1 MTGEINNLGH
11 AQKVAS
17 LLAAIDVKRYGKT
30 RNYVSGS
37 VTELGPYVSRG
48 VISTRMVWAY
58 LLGRGHSFEE
68 MFGFVQQLAWRDFF
82 QRVWQGLGDGI
93 NEDIRRE
100 QEDVVH
106 QLISAAIAAGN
117 TGIEG
122 IDTGISR
129 LKETGYMHN
138 HLRMYTAFLTANL
151 AGAHWRLPAQW
162 MYAHLLDGDWGS
174 NALSWQWVA
183 GTFSNKK
190 YIANQENINRYTQTN
205 QRGTDLD
212 VDYESLAIAP
222 VPEDL
227 KAQTT
232 AEAVLPHGD
241 CDESALKLA
250 VAKYGLPVFEL
261 GSSKKE
267 NSQLE
272 NSQLENTSLENQIID
287 NRIVIHNY
295 YQLDPQF
302 QSALPGTRLL
312 LLEPSVFDRYPIAS
326 HCVDFMLSLAMEI
339 PNVQVFVG
347 EFDELVGALGPFG
360 HVEIVYQEHPLN
372 RHYRGNEIPR
382 DWLAPEVEDSFSS
395 FFSYWKKVEKSLR
408 KEFKEVRGY

>member
-1 MTGEINNLGH
+1 MMGETNNLGH
-11 AQKVAS
+11 SEKVAS

-37 VTELGPYVSRG
+37 VSELGPYVSRG

-58 LLGRGHSFEE
+58 LLQRGHSFEE

-93 NEDIRRE
+93 NVDIRRE
-100 QEDVVH
+100 QEGVLHRVFP
-106 QLISAAIAAGN
+106 AAIAAGN

-122 IDTGISR
+122 IDVGIER
-129 LKETGYMHN
+129 LLLTGYMHN

-174 NALSWQWVA
+174 NALSWQWVS

-190 YIANQENINRYTQTN
+190 YIANQENINRYTHTN
-205 QRGTDLD
+205 QRGTYLD
-212 VDYESLAIAP
+212 QEYESLAIAS
-222 VPEDL
+222 VPEVL
-227 KAQTT
+227 REQIA
-232 AEAVLPHGD
+232 AESVLPWGA
-241 CDESALKLA
+241 CDATSLQLA
-250 VAKYGLPVFEL
+250 VTKYGLPMFGL
-261 GSSKKE
+261 GSSMKD
-267 NSQLE
+267 
-272 NSQLENTSLENQIID
+272 NTMLAIASLENQVVG

-295 YQLDPQF
+295 HLLDPLF
-302 QSALPGTRLL
+302 QSSLPGTRLL
-312 LLEPSVFDRYPIAS
+312 LLEPSVFERYPIAS
-326 HCVDFMLSLAMEI
+326 QCIDFMLSLAMEI

-347 EFDELVGALGPFG
+347 EFDDLVGALGPFG

-372 RHYRGNEIPR
+372 RHYRGKEISR
-382 DWLAPEVEDSFSS
+382 EWLAPEVEGSFSS

-408 KEFKEVRGY
+408 KEYKEVRGY

>member
-1 MTGEINNLGH
+1 MTGETNNLGH
-11 AQKVAS
+11 SEKVAS

-37 VTELGPYVSRG
+37 VSELGPYVSRG
-48 VISTRMVWAY
+48 VISTRMVWTY
-58 LLGRGHSFEE
+58 LLQRGHSFEE

-100 QEDVVH
+100 QEGVLHRVFP
-106 QLISAAIAAGN
+106 AAIAAGN

-122 IDTGISR
+122 IDVGIQR
-129 LKETGYMHN
+129 LLSTGYMHN

-174 NALSWQWVA
+174 NALSWQWVS

-190 YIANQENINRYTQTN
+190 YIANQENINRYTHTN
-205 QRGTDLD
+205 QRGTYLD
-212 VDYESLAIAP
+212 TEYETLAEEP
-222 VPEDL
+222 VPEVL
-227 KAQTT
+227 KPTLQA
-232 AEAVLPHGD
+232 AEALPFSA
-241 CDESALKLA
+241 CDATSLQLA
-250 VAKYGLPVFEL
+250 VTKYGLPMFGL
-261 GSSKKE
+261 GSSMKD
-267 NSQLE
+267 
-272 NSQLENTSLENQIID
+272 NTMLAISSLDNQIID
-287 NRIVIHNY
+287 KRLVVHNY

-302 QSALPGTRLL
+302 QSWLPGTRLL
-312 LLEPSVFDRYPIAS
+312 LLEPSVFERYPIAS
-326 HCVDFMLSLAMEI
+326 QCIDFMLSLAMEI

-382 DWLAPEVEDSFSS
+382 DWLAPEVEGSFSS

-408 KEFKEVRGY
+408 KEYKEVRGY

>member
-1 MTGEINNLGH
+1 MTGETNKLGH
-11 AQKVAS
+11 AEKVAS

-48 VISTRMVWAY
+48 VISTRAIWAY
-58 LLGRGHSFEE
+58 LLRRGHSFEE

-82 QRVWQGLGDGI
+82 QRVWQGLGDAI

-100 QEDVVH
+100 QEGVIH
-106 QLISAAIAAGN
+106 RLLPAAIAAGN

-129 LKETGYMHN
+129 LKDTGYMHN

-205 QRGTDLD
+205 QRGTYLD

-222 VPEDL
+222 VPDVL
-227 KAQTT
+227 KKPFTV
-232 AEAVLPHGD
+232 EEVLPFAD
-241 CDESALKLA
+241 CDADALRLA
-250 VAKYGLPVFEL
+250 VAKFGLPL
-261 GSSKKE
+261 WA
-267 NSQLE
+267 L
-272 NSQLENTSLENQIID
+272 D
-287 NRIVIHNY
+287 NPIMDDRLVIHNY
-295 YQLDPQF
+295 YQLDPKF

-312 LLEPSVFDRYPIAS
+312 LLEPSVFARYPIAS
-326 HCVDFMLSLAMEI
+326 HCVDFMLSLATEI
-339 PNVQVFVG
+339 PKVQVFVG
-347 EFDELVGALGPFG
+347 EFDALMQSLALSGN
-360 HVEIVYQEHPLN
+360 VEIVYQEHPMS
-372 RHYRGNEIPR
+372 RHYQGNEISR
-382 DWLAPEVEDSFSS
+382 EWLAPEVEGSFSS

-408 KEFKEVRGY
+408 KEYKEVRGY

>member
-1 MTGEINNLGH
+1 MTREINNLGH
-11 AQKVAS
+11 AEKVVS
-17 LLAAIDVKRYGKT
+17 LLAAMDVKRYGKT

-48 VISTRMVWAY
+48 VISTRMVWAC

-106 QLISAAIAAGN
+106 RLISAAIAAGN

-122 IDTGISR
+122 IDVGIQR
-129 LKETGYMHN
+129 LLSTGYMHN

-174 NALSWQWVA
+174 NALSWQWVS

-205 QRGTDLD
+205 QRGTYLDLE
-212 VDYESLAIAP
+212 YETLAEEP
-222 VPEDL
+222 VPEVL
-227 KAQTT
+227 KPTLQA
-232 AEAVLPHGD
+232 AEALPFSE
-241 CDESALKLA
+241 CDATSLQLA
-250 VAKYGLPVFEL
+250 VTKYGLPMFGL
-261 GSSKKE
+261 GSSMKE
-267 NSQLE
+267 NALLE
-272 NSQLENTSLENQIID
+272 NSQFENASLENQVVD
-287 NRIVIHNY
+287 NRLVIYNY
-295 YQLDPQF
+295 YQLDPLF
-302 QSALPGTRLL
+302 QSSLPGTRLL
-312 LLEPSVFDRYPIAS
+312 LLEPSVFERYPIAS
-326 HCVDFMLSLAMEI
+326 HCIDFMLSLAMEI

-382 DWLAPEVEDSFSS
+382 DWLAPEVEGSFSS

-408 KEFKEVRGY
+408 REYKEVRGY

>member
-1 MTGEINNLGH
+1 MTVH
-11 AQKVAS
+11 ADKVRS
-17 LLAAIDVKRYGKT
+17 LLSAIDVKRYGKT

-37 VTELGPYVSRG
+37 VSELGPYVSRG
-48 VISTRMVWAY
+48 VISTRMVWTY
-58 LLGRGHSFEE
+58 LLHRGHSFEE

-93 NEDIRRE
+93 NVDIRRE
-100 QEDVVH
+100 QEGVLHRVFP
-106 QLISAAIAAGN
+106 AAIAAGN

-122 IDTGISR
+122 IDVGIQR
-129 LKETGYMHN
+129 LLSTGYMHN

-190 YIANQENINRYTQTN
+190 YIANQENINRYTNTN
-205 QRGTDLD
+205 QGGTFLD
-212 VDYESLAIAP
+212 VEYETLAEEP
-222 VPEDL
+222 VPEVL
-227 KAQTT
+227 KPTLQA
-232 AEAVLPHGD
+232 AEAVLPLGD

-250 VAKYGLPVFEL
+250 VAKYGLPVFGL
-261 GSSKKE
+261 GSSMKE

-272 NSQLENTSLENQIID
+272 NSQLEIASLDKQIVGD
-287 NRIVIHNY
+287 RIVIHNY

-302 QSALPGTRLL
+302 QSAIAGTRLL
-312 LLEPSVFDRYPIAS
+312 LLEPSVFERYPIAS
-326 HCVDFMLSLAMEI
+326 HCIDFMFSLAMEI

-347 EFDELVGALGPFG
+347 EFDELVGALEPFG
-360 HVEIVYQEHPLN
+360 HVVIVYQEHPLN

-382 DWLAPEVEDSFSS
+382 DWLAPEVEGSFSS

-408 KEFKEVRGY
+408 KEYKEVRGY

>member
-1 MTGEINNLGH
+1 MTVH
-11 AQKVAS
+11 ADKVRS
-17 LLAAIDVKRYGKT
+17 LLSAIDVKRYGKT

-37 VTELGPYVSRG
+37 VSELGPYVSRG
-48 VISTRMVWAY
+48 VISTRMVWTY
-58 LLGRGHSFEE
+58 LLQRGHSFEE

-93 NEDIRRE
+93 NVDIRRE
-100 QEDVVH
+100 QEGVLHRVFP
-106 QLISAAIAAGN
+106 AAIAAGN

-122 IDTGISR
+122 IDVGIQR
-129 LKETGYMHN
+129 LLSTGYMHN

-151 AGAHWRLPAQW
+151 AGAHWKLPAQW

-190 YIANQENINRYTQTN
+190 YIANQENINRYTNTN
-205 QRGTDLD
+205 QGGTFLD
-212 VDYESLAIAP
+212 VDYETLAEEP
-222 VPEDL
+222 VPEVL
-227 KAQTT
+227 KPTLQA
-232 AEAVLPHGD
+232 AEALPYSACDATSLQLAVTKYVLPLFG
-241 CDESALKLA
+241 
-250 VAKYGLPVFEL
+250 L
-261 GSSKKE
+261 GSSIKE

-272 NSQLENTSLENQIID
+272 NSQLENASLENQVVG

-302 QSALPGTRLL
+302 QSAIAGTRLL
-312 LLEPSVFDRYPIAS
+312 LLEPSVFKRYPIAS
-326 HCVDFMLSLAMEI
+326 HCVDFMFSLAMEI

-360 HVEIVYQEHPLN
+360 HVEIVYKEHPLN
-372 RHYRGNEIPR
+372 QHYRGTEISR
-382 DWLAPEVEDSFSS
+382 DWLAPDVEGSFSS

-408 KEFKEVRGY
+408 KEYKEVRGY

>member
-1 MTGEINNLGH
+1 MTVH
-11 AQKVAS
+11 ADKVQS
-17 LLAAIDVKRYGKT
+17 LLSAIDVKRYGKT

-37 VTELGPYVSRG
+37 VSELGPYVSRG
-48 VISTRMVWAY
+48 VISTRMVWTY
-58 LLGRGHSFEE
+58 LLQRGHSFEE

-93 NEDIRRE
+93 NEDIRWE
-100 QEDVVH
+100 QEGVLHWVFP
-106 QLISAAIAAGN
+106 AAIAAGN

-122 IDTGISR
+122 IDVGIQR
-129 LKETGYMHN
+129 LLSTGYMHN

-174 NALSWQWVA
+174 NALSWQWVS

-190 YIANQENINRYTQTN
+190 YIANQENINRYTHTN
-205 QRGTDLD
+205 QRGTYLD
-212 VDYESLAIAP
+212 MEYETLAEEP
-222 VPEDL
+222 VPEVL
-227 KAQTT
+227 KPTLQA
-232 AEAVLPHGD
+232 AEALPFSE
-241 CDESALKLA
+241 CDATSLQLA
-250 VAKYGLPVFEL
+250 VTKYGLPMFGL
-261 GSSKKE
+261 GSSMKE
-267 NSQLE
+267 NALLE
-272 NSQLENTSLENQIID
+272 NSQFENASLENQVVD
-287 NRIVIHNY
+287 NRLVIYNY
-295 YQLDPQF
+295 YQLDPLF
-302 QSALPGTRLL
+302 QSSLPGTRLL
-312 LLEPSVFDRYPIAS
+312 LLEPSVFERYPIAS
-326 HCVDFMLSLAMEI
+326 QCIDFMLSLAMEI

-382 DWLAPEVEDSFSS
+382 DWLAPEVEGSFSS

-408 KEFKEVRGY
+408 REYKEVRGY

>member
-1 MTGEINNLGH
+1 MTEETNKLGH
-11 AQKVAS
+11 AEKVAS

-48 VISTRMVWAY
+48 VISTLAIWAY

-100 QEDVVH
+100 QEGVIH
-106 QLISAAIAAGN
+106 RLFPAAIAAGN

-129 LKETGYMHN
+129 LKDTGYMHN

-151 AGAHWRLPAQW
+151 ASAHWRLPAQW

-174 NALSWQWVA
+174 NALSWQWVS

-205 QRGTDLD
+205 QRGTFLD

-222 VPEDL
+222 VPDVL
-227 KAQTT
+227 KKTFT
-232 AEAVLPHGD
+232 VEEVLPFAD
-241 CDESALKLA
+241 CDADALRLA
-250 VAKYGLPVFEL
+250 VAKFGLPMWAL
-261 GSSKKE
+261 
-267 NSQLE
+267 
-272 NSQLENTSLENQIID
+272 D
-287 NRIVIHNY
+287 NPIMGDRLVIHNY

-312 LLEPSVFDRYPIAS
+312 LLEPSVFARYPIAS
-326 HCVDFMLSLAMEI
+326 HCVDFMLSLATEI
-339 PNVQVFVG
+339 PKVQVFVG
-347 EFDELVGALGPFG
+347 EFDALMQSLALSGN
-360 HVEIVYQEHPLN
+360 VEIVYQEHPMS
-372 RHYRGNEIPR
+372 RHYQGNEISR
-382 DWLAPEVEDSFSS
+382 DWLAPEVEGSFSS

-408 KEFKEVRGY
+408 KEYKEVRGY

>member
-1 MTGEINNLGH
+1 MTGETNNFGH
-11 AQKVAS
+11 SEKVAS

-48 VISTRMVWAY
+48 VISTRMVWTY
-58 LLGRGHSFEE
+58 LLQRGHSFEE

-100 QEDVVH
+100 QEGVIH
-106 QLISAAIAAGN
+106 RLFPAAIAAGN

-122 IDTGISR
+122 VDTGISR
-129 LKETGYMHN
+129 LKDTGYMHN

-151 AGAHWRLPAQW
+151 AGAHWRLSAQW

-174 NALSWQWVA
+174 NALSWQWVS

-205 QRGTDLD
+205 QRGTYLD

-222 VPEDL
+222 VPDVL
-227 KAQTT
+227 KKPFTV
-232 AEAVLPHGD
+232 EEVLPFAD
-241 CDESALKLA
+241 CDADALRLA
-250 VAKYGLPVFEL
+250 VAKFGLPMWAL
-261 GSSKKE
+261 
-267 NSQLE
+267 
-272 NSQLENTSLENQIID
+272 D
-287 NRIVIHNY
+287 NPIMGDRLVIHNY

-312 LLEPSVFDRYPIAS
+312 LLEPSVFARYPIAS
-326 HCVDFMLSLAMEI
+326 HCVDFMLSLAKEI

-347 EFDELVGALGPFG
+347 EFDELVGALEPFG

-372 RHYRGNEIPR
+372 RHYRGTEIPR
-382 DWLAPEVEDSFSS
+382 DWLAPEVEGSFSS

-408 KEFKEVRGY
+408 KEYKEVRGY

>member
-1 MTGEINNLGH
+1 MTGETNKLGH
-11 AQKVAS
+11 AEKVAS

-48 VISTRMVWAY
+48 VVSTRAIWAY

-100 QEDVVH
+100 QEGVIH
-106 QLISAAIAAGN
+106 RLFPAAIAAGN

-129 LKETGYMHN
+129 LKDTGYMHN

-174 NALSWQWVA
+174 NALSWQWVS

-205 QRGTDLD
+205 QRGTYLD

-222 VPEDL
+222 VPDVL
-227 KAQTT
+227 KKPFTV
-232 AEAVLPHGD
+232 EEVLPFVD
-241 CDESALKLA
+241 CDADALRLA
-250 VAKYGLPVFEL
+250 VAKFGLPL
-261 GSSKKE
+261 WA
-267 NSQLE
+267 L
-272 NSQLENTSLENQIID
+272 D
-287 NRIVIHNY
+287 NPIMGDRLVIHNY

-302 QSALPGTRLL
+302 QSALLGTRLL
-312 LLEPSVFDRYPIAS
+312 LLEPSVFARYPIAS
-326 HCVDFMLSLAMEI
+326 HCVDFMLSLATEI
-339 PNVQVFVG
+339 PKVQVFVG
-347 EFDELVGALGPFG
+347 EFDALMQSLASPGN
-360 HVEIVYQEHPLN
+360 VEIVYQEHPMN
-372 RHYRGNEIPR
+372 MHYQGTEIPR
-382 DWLAPEVEDSFSS
+382 DWLAPEVEGSFSS

-408 KEFKEVRGY
+408 KEYKEVRGY

>member
-1 MTGEINNLGH
+1 MTGETNKLGH
-11 AQKVAS
+11 AEKVAS

-48 VISTRMVWAY
+48 VISTRAIWAY

-100 QEDVVH
+100 QEGVIH
-106 QLISAAIAAGN
+106 RLFPAAIAAGN

-122 IDTGISR
+122 VDTGISR
-129 LKETGYMHN
+129 LKDTGYMHN

-174 NALSWQWVA
+174 NALSWQWVS

-205 QRGTDLD
+205 QRGTYLD

-222 VPEDL
+222 VPDVL
-227 KAQTT
+227 KKPFTVD
-232 AEAVLPHGD
+232 EVLPFAD
-241 CDESALKLA
+241 CDADALRLA
-250 VAKYGLPVFEL
+250 VAKFGLPL
-261 GSSKKE
+261 WALD
-267 NSQLE
+267 NP
-272 NSQLENTSLENQIID
+272 IMD
-287 NRIVIHNY
+287 NRLVIHNY

-312 LLEPSVFDRYPIAS
+312 LLEPSVFARYPIAS
-326 HCVDFMLSLAMEI
+326 HCVDFMLSLAKEI

-347 EFDELVGALGPFG
+347 EFDELVGALEPFG

-372 RHYRGNEIPR
+372 RHYRGTEIPR
-382 DWLAPEVEDSFSS
+382 DWLAPEVEGSFSS

-408 KEFKEVRGY
+408 KEYKEVRGY

>member
-1 MTGEINNLGH
+1 
-11 AQKVAS
+11 
-17 LLAAIDVKRYGKT
+17 
-30 RNYVSGS
+30 
-37 VTELGPYVSRG
+37 
-48 VISTRMVWAY
+48 VISTRVVWAY
-58 LLGRGHSFEE
+58 LLGRGHGFEE
-68 MFGFVQQLAWRDFF
+68 MFGLVQQLAWRDFF

-100 QEDVVH
+100 QEGVLHRVFP
-106 QLISAAIAAGN
+106 AAIAAGN

-174 NALSWQWVA
+174 NALSWQWVS

-190 YIANQENINRYTQTN
+190 YIANQENINRYTHTN
-205 QRGTDLD
+205 QRGTYLD
-212 VDYESLAIAP
+212 MEYETLAEEP
-222 VPEDL
+222 VPEVL
-227 KAQTT
+227 KPTLQA
-232 AEAVLPHGD
+232 AEALPFSE
-241 CDESALKLA
+241 CDATSLQLA
-250 VAKYGLPVFEL
+250 VTKYGLPMFGL
-261 GSSKKE
+261 GSSMKE
-267 NSQLE
+267 NALLE
-272 NSQLENTSLENQIID
+272 NSQFENASLENQVVD
-287 NRIVIHNY
+287 NRLVIYNY
-295 YQLDPQF
+295 YQLDPLF
-302 QSALPGTRLL
+302 QSSLPGTRLL
-312 LLEPSVFDRYPIAS
+312 LLEPSVFERYPIAS
-326 HCVDFMLSLAMEI
+326 HCIDFMLSLAMEI

-382 DWLAPEVEDSFSS
+382 DWLAPEVEGSFSS

-408 KEFKEVRGY
+408 REYKEVRGY

>member
-1 MTGEINNLGH
+1 MTGETNKLGH
-11 AQKVAS
+11 AEKVAS

-48 VISTRMVWAY
+48 VISTRAIWAY

-82 QRVWQGLGDGI
+82 QRVWQGLGDAI

-100 QEDVVH
+100 QEGVIH
-106 QLISAAIAAGN
+106 RLFPAAIAAGN

-129 LKETGYMHN
+129 LKDTGYMHN

-174 NALSWQWVA
+174 NALSWQWVS

-205 QRGTDLD
+205 QRGTYLD

-222 VPEDL
+222 VPDVL
-227 KAQTT
+227 KKPFTVDV
-232 AEAVLPHGD
+232 VLPFAD
-241 CDESALKLA
+241 CDADALRLA
-250 VAKYGLPVFEL
+250 VAKFGLPL
-261 GSSKKE
+261 WA
-267 NSQLE
+267 L
-272 NSQLENTSLENQIID
+272 D
-287 NRIVIHNY
+287 NPIMDDRLVIHNY

-312 LLEPSVFDRYPIAS
+312 LLEPSVFARYPIAS
-326 HCVDFMLSLAMEI
+326 HCVDFMLSLAKEI

-347 EFDELVGALGPFG
+347 EFDELVGALEPFG

-372 RHYRGNEIPR
+372 RHYWGTEIPR
-382 DWLAPEVEDSFSS
+382 DWLAPEVEGSFSS

-408 KEFKEVRGY
+408 KEYKEVRGY

>member
-1 MTGEINNLGH
+1 MTVH
-11 AQKVAS
+11 ADKVQS
-17 LLAAIDVKRYGKT
+17 LLSAIDVKRYGKT

-48 VISTRMVWAY
+48 VISTRVVWAY
-58 LLGRGHSFEE
+58 LLGRGHGFEE
-68 MFGFVQQLAWRDFF
+68 MFGLVQQLAWRDFF

-100 QEDVVH
+100 QEGVLHRVFP
-106 QLISAAIAAGN
+106 AAIAAGN

-174 NALSWQWVA
+174 NALSWQWVS

-205 QRGTDLD
+205 QRGTYLDLE
-212 VDYESLAIAP
+212 YETLAEEP
-222 VPEDL
+222 VPEVL
-227 KAQTT
+227 KPTLQA
-232 AEAVLPHGD
+232 AEALPFSE
-241 CDESALKLA
+241 CDATSLQLA
-250 VAKYGLPVFEL
+250 VTKYGLPMFGL
-261 GSSKKE
+261 GSSMKE
-267 NSQLE
+267 NALLE
-272 NSQLENTSLENQIID
+272 NSQFENASLENQVVD
-287 NRIVIHNY
+287 NRLVIYNY
-295 YQLDPQF
+295 YQLDPLF
-302 QSALPGTRLL
+302 QSSLPGTRLL
-312 LLEPSVFDRYPIAS
+312 LLEPSVFERYPIAS
-326 HCVDFMLSLAMEI
+326 HCIDFMLSLAMEI

-382 DWLAPEVEDSFSS
+382 DWLAPEVEGSFSS

-408 KEFKEVRGY
+408 REYKEVRGY

>member
-1 MTGEINNLGH
+1 MMGEINNLGH
-11 AQKVAS
+11 SEKVAS

-37 VTELGPYVSRG
+37 VSELGPYVSRG

-58 LLGRGHSFEE
+58 LLQRGHSFEE

-93 NEDIRRE
+93 NVDIRRE
-100 QEDVVH
+100 QEGVLHRVFP
-106 QLISAAIAAGN
+106 AAIAAGN

-122 IDTGISR
+122 IDVGIQR
-129 LKETGYMHN
+129 LLLTGYMHN

-174 NALSWQWVA
+174 NALSWQWVS

-190 YIANQENINRYTQTN
+190 YIANQENINRYTNTN
-205 QRGTDLD
+205 QGGTYLD
-212 VDYESLAIAP
+212 VEYEKLAEEP
-222 VPEDL
+222 VPEVL
-227 KAQTT
+227 KPTLQA
-232 AEAVLPHGD
+232 AGALPFSE
-241 CDESALKLA
+241 CDATSLQLA
-250 VAKYGLPVFEL
+250 VAKYGLPLFGL
-261 GSSKKE
+261 GSSMKD
-267 NSQLE
+267 NTMLE
-272 NSQLENTSLENQIID
+272 IASLENQVVG

-295 YQLDPQF
+295 YQLDPLF
-302 QSALPGTRLL
+302 QSSLPGTRLL
-312 LLEPSVFDRYPIAS
+312 LLEPSVFERYPIAS
-326 HCVDFMLSLAMEI
+326 HCIDFMLALAMEI

-347 EFDELVGALGPFG
+347 EFDDLVGALGPFG

-372 RHYRGNEIPR
+372 QHYRGNEIPR
-382 DWLAPEVEDSFSS
+382 DWLAPEVEGSFPS

-408 KEFKEVRGY
+408 REYKEVRGY

>member
-1 MTGEINNLGH
+1 MTREINNLEH
-11 AQKVAS
+11 AEKVAS
-17 LLAAIDVKRYGKT
+17 LLAAIDVRRYGKT

-48 VISTRMVWAY
+48 VISTRAIWAY

-100 QEDVVH
+100 QEGVIYR
-106 QLISAAIAAGN
+106 LFPAAIAAGN

-129 LKETGYMHN
+129 LKDTGYMHN

-174 NALSWQWVA
+174 NALSWQWVS

-205 QRGTDLD
+205 QRGTYLD

-227 KAQTT
+227 KAQTS
-232 AEAVLPHGD
+232 AEAVLPRGD
-241 CDESALKLA
+241 CDELALKLA
-250 VAKYGLPVFEL
+250 VAKYGLPVFGL
-261 GSSKKE
+261 GSSMKE

-272 NSQLENTSLENQIID
+272 NSLLENASLENASLEVVD

-295 YQLDPQF
+295 YQIDPQF
-302 QSALPGTRLL
+302 QSSLPGTRLL

-347 EFDELVGALGPFG
+347 EFDELVGALKPFG
-360 HVEIVYQEHPLN
+360 HVEIVYQEHPL
-372 RHYRGNEIPR
+372 
-382 DWLAPEVEDSFSS
+382 
-395 FFSYWKKVEKSLR
+395 WKKVEKSLR